1 MTVVEERALPPDG
14 TRAARPGAAGPG
26 VPAPRRAVCLYTPS
40 AYPSGMGGHMLELAG
55 EYVADADV
63 SLLAW
68 PTAPGQRLLDRAAEL
83 GARAVPLPR
92 PRDPRFA
99 DAVGEHLSAHP
110 ADVFHVHVG
119 FGRENFDGARA
130 ARRAG
135 VPVVVQ
141 TQHLPWLLRDTRKRR
156 PYFSGLREVDRLIA
170 VSEAQRRTY
179 EDIGVPPELFTTVPN
194 GIRPRGAG
202 PGRAAARAALG
213 LDPEAPVVMSVGR
226 LVAMKGQRHLVAAV
240 PELAARFPGLAVVV
254 IGAGHAHEGLREQA
268 AALGVADAVC
278 LPGHRADAR
287 QLLDAADV
295 FVLPSLKEGMPLAV
309 LEAMDAGLPVVATR
323 IIGTSEVVVD
333 GETGLLVPPRDPS
346 ALAAGLGTLLSD
358 PALRARYAAAGQ
370 RRYRE
375 HFTAARMARETRA
388 IYQRALA
395 APEGAA

>member
-1 MTVVEERALPPDG
+1 MTAAEDRALPPDG
-14 TRAARPGAAGPG
+14 SPSARPRAAP
-26 VPAPRRAVCLYTPS
+26 PRRAVCLYTPS
-40 AYPSGMGGHMLELAG
+40 ADPSGMGVHMLELVG

-68 PTAPGQRLLDRAAEL
+68 PTAPGRRLLDRAAEL

-99 DAVGEHLSAHP
+99 DAVGEHLAAHP

-135 VPVVVQ
+135 VPAVVQ

-156 PYFSGLREVDRLIA
+156 PYSAGLQGVDRLVA
-170 VSEAQRRTY
+170 VSEALRRTY
-179 EDIGVPPELFTTVPN
+179 EDIGVPPQLFTTVPN
-194 GIRPRGAG
+194 GIRPRGPG
-202 PGRAAARAALG
+202 PGRSAARAVLG
-213 LDPEAPVVMSVGR
+213 LDPDAPVVLSVGR

-254 IGAGHAHEGLREQA
+254 IGAGHAHEELRQQA
-268 AALGVADAVC
+268 AALGVADTVC

-295 FVLPSLKEGMPLAV
+295 FVLPSLKEGMPLAA

-333 GETGLLVPPRDPS
+333 GETGLLVPPRDPT
-346 ALAAGLGTLLSD
+346 ALAAGLAALLSD
-358 PALRARYAAAGQ
+358 AALRARYAAAGQ
-370 RRYRE
+370 QRYRE

-388 IYQRALA
+388 VYERALA
-395 APEGAA
+395 AREEGA